1 MKKKASG
8 TFISASVASQSP
20 LDKRAS
26 SNVVIIIILNDNGVL
41 GSSLSDPHDKQAKL
55 IIYFKA
61 NACVGYIEV
70 FGHVLKSHLNC
81 PYPGLFR
88 FTTEEKPCSIC
99 RKVNQTFKSMLL

>member
-1 MKKKASG
+1 MKLNEEEG
-8 TFISASVASQSP
+8 QRYFHFCIRGISP

-26 SNVVIIIILNDNGVL
+26 SNVVIIIIILNDNGVL

-81 PYPGLFR
+81 PYPACFGLRQKKIHAAFA
-88 FTTEEKPCSIC
+88 ES
-99 RKVNQTFKSMLL
+99 